1 MGIWNFF
8 SLHYF
13 VLFGNKVLS
22 NFKNFIMFQNCED
35 VSYRLNVI
43 LFDYTH
49 LYDIQISKIESN
61 YDKNTLN
68 RVYDDNGYHDDR
80 CLM

>member
-1 MGIWNFF
+1 
-8 SLHYF
+8 
-13 VLFGNKVLS
+13 
-22 NFKNFIMFQNCED
+22 MFQNCED